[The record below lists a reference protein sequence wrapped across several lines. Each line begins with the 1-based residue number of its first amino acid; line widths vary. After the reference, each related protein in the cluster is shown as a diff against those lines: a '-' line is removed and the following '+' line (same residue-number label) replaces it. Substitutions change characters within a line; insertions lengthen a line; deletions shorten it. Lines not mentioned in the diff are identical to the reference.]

1 MSSSQQIF
9 VRVDA
14 LQTSIKETL
23 QLIQRLATLHPDDND
38 TTSQEAQGDTYR
50 VDLAAE
56 IHDGLKQHEEEFEMI
71 QQDTEDI
78 VGLASHDTRSRR
90 SGNHVTKR
98 DQERE
103 RESAELLARTSKM
116 SEDLR
121 LYVVADVF
129 REARAQANHL
139 MQCSHPIPKSATSS
153 QTKR

>member
-23 QLIQRLATLHPDDND
+23 QLIQRLATLHPDDSD
-38 TTSQEAQGDTYR
+38 TNSQEALGDTYR
-50 VDLAAE
+50 ADLAAE

-78 VGLASHDTRSRR
+78 VGVASHDTRSRR

-103 RESAELLARTSKM
+103 RESAELLARTSKL

-121 LYVVADVF
+121 LYVTLTI
-129 REARAQANHL
+129 RRRYRIQ
-139 MQCSHPIPKSATSS
+139 
-153 QTKR
+153 R